1 MFATHQVDGP
11 ECHCSVQDP
20 RHIESAWGSVV
31 LVRHDGSVSVLHE
44 KPLNAKLEL
53 LYSKS
58 LFLVALNLAQSEEVS
73 ALSMLQVEVTA
84 PGSNTACGP
93 IDVVSVWDMPW
104 PCEPCPNA
112 DAHCA
117 WAIFCYPN
125 IASLLTHCIPSAINI
140 RHCAPNCWLVGK

>member
-1 MFATHQVDGP
+1 MAAWKCLLRRASVNPSCISATHQVEGP

-73 ALSMLQVEVTA
+73 VSLMLQLQVTA
-84 PGSNTACGP
+84 PGSTLACGP
-93 IDVVSVWDMPW
+93 INVVRVWYMRR
-104 PCEPCPNA
+104 CEPCANLMPTA
-112 DAHCA
+112 RGH
-117 WAIFCYPN
+117 FSSYP
-125 IASLLTHCIPSAINI
+125 T
-140 RHCAPNCWLVGK
+140 